1 MNEVGLKK
9 RITQFFYT
17 SLMTLLL
24 LPTVYAEGI
33 PSPFGLLPTIDFTPV
48 DSQLSFEMA
57 KSHYRVGDKLEVN
70 LVENLDEL
78 HSREMRVDLWV
89 AIVFPDETK
98 FFIKNDLL
106 NPASLEPQRFNQ
118 KPLEVSDLTHRV
130 MDLEVFSGIGG
141 NYSFYAVYVAEGTN
155 PMEDFTVIRSNVAM
169 AEISLDN
176 RPDVV
181 LYPSDEDLPVYDMPE
196 PFALDFAGVK
206 SVYMVGEQIQIDSVE
221 KLAPVQSAFHRVD
234 LWVAI
239 VFPDGQKLFFTN
251 DILKKLRV
259 EPQLFKKSL
268 SGTDNKTHRVL
279 DLEVPEGAGGN
290 YSFHSVYVEEGKS
303 PMEDFTAIRSNVA
316 RVQIMLNNR

>member
-9 RITQFFYT
+9 KITQSFY
-17 SLMTLLL
+17 SLLMTLLL
-24 LPTVYAEGI
+24 LPSVYAEGI
-33 PSPFGLLPTIDFTPV
+33 PSPFGLLPAIDFTPV

-57 KSHYRVGDKLEVN
+57 KSHFRVGDKLEVN

-78 HSREMRVDLWV
+78 HSRAMRVDLWV
-89 AIVFPDETK
+89 AIVLPDDNK
-98 FFIKNDLL
+98 LFVKNDPF
-106 NPASLEPQRFNQ
+106 NKFSPEPERFNQ
-118 KPLEVSDLTHRV
+118 KSLEVSDLTHRV
-130 MDLEVFSGIGG
+130 MDIEVPSGIGG

-176 RPDVV
+176 RTDVV

-206 SVYMVGEQIQIDSVE
+206 SVYMVGEQVQIDSVE

-234 LWVAI
+234 LWVVI
-239 VFPDGQKLFFTN
+239 VLPDGQKLFFTN
-251 DILKKLRV
+251 DIFQKFSV
-259 EPQLFKKSL
+259 DPQFFKESL

-279 DLEVPEGAGGN
+279 DFVVPEEFGGN
-290 YSFHSVYVEEGKS
+290 YSFHAVYVKEGKS
-303 PMEDFTAIRSNVA
+303 PMEDFTTIRSNVA